1 MSETFSPSPVPT
13 SPPQQTPLNIIG
25 AICSPEE
32 FAENLK
38 VDFSSLVRKKG
49 SIDYL
54 PWAEIVRAMHRQVSF
69 CTYGFH
75 DSPDGSLIH
84 YTPDRNAYLRPYL
97 TRLVSAPDGTRFHVI
112 SPPGFFPI
120 SNMAARHKAMVDP
133 DIRAIDNCLR
143 RAIAKEIGIH
153 TGLGLSLWAASDPFD
168 EIEDEAATFAPTS
181 GTAAIPTRTV
191 ARGGMGV
198 AAPTSTSAPSGAT
211 TLERLN
217 KAAEACGLTDHGKQT
232 VAMAAKTESWDKID
246 DANAAKIIP
255 LLGNADNVKL
265 YNAGKNSK
273 GRTINPK
280 SQEQEMAELAAAFK
294 ASGVPAASA

>member
-1 MSETFSPSPVPT
+1 MPETFSPIPVLPK
-13 SPPQQTPLNIIG
+13 PLQPAPLNIIG

-97 TRLVSAPDGTRFHVI
+97 TRLVSAPDDTKFHVI

-168 EIEDEAATFAPTS
+168 EIEDEAANFSSSAGAAPVPSKTIAR
-181 GTAAIPTRTV
+181 GTA
-191 ARGGMGV
+191 
-198 AAPTSTSAPSGAT
+198 SSPSPASVM
-211 TLERLN
+211 ERLE
-217 KAAEACGLTDHGKQT
+217 KAAAASGLTDHGKRT
-232 VAMAAKTESWDKID
+232 VAMAARVESWEKVDEV
-246 DANAAKIIP
+246 NAAKIIP
-255 LLGNADNVKL
+255 MLGNADNVKL

-273 GRTINPK
+273 GKTINPK
-280 SQEQEMAELAAAFK
+280 SQEQEMSELAAAFK
-294 ASGVPAASA
+294 ASGSHASVDPE